1 MQRVFPL
8 FDHWPVLMH
17 ELHTRSRSRLEEVET
32 EFAFPQRGVHL
43 RASSPIFEL
52 GRDEIA
58 PDVDEDK
65 P

>member
-1 MQRVFPL
+1 
-8 FDHWPVLMH
+8 MH